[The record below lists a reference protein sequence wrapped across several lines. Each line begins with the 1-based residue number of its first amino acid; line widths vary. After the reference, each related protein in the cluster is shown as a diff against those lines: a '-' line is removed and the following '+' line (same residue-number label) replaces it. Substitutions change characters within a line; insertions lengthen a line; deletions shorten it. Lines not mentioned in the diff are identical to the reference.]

1 MSCRNDRTRTREE
14 WFGAGA
20 GPREPQSA
28 SIALVGDQDYG
39 LAIDDASRFT
49 GNGTMSRP
57 GETGGRRPVHDRT
70 GSPPSQG
77 VAIAGGAPDRCR
89 KSVKGLHLRRREF
102 IAACCYAICAGS
114 ARSSSLIEPHMQF
127 TPTEGA
133 PQVAITLDA
142 CMGETDMRIL
152 GPLVE
157 NRIPVTIFATK
168 RWLDRNPAAIT
179 LLRQNP
185 DLFAVENHGAQ
196 HLSAVIGT
204 ARPYG
209 LVPAGTAKAITEEVH
224 SGGEAITRVFGIAPK
239 WYRDATALYSPDA
252 MELIGSMG
260 YRIAGFSLN
269 GDFGASASARM
280 AHKRIAGAKSGDV
293 VISHINQPHRPAG
306 AGVIA
311 GILALKSRGFRFM
324 HLDDVAMMAVS

>member
-1 MSCRNDRTRTREE
+1 
-14 WFGAGA
+14 
-20 GPREPQSA
+20 
-28 SIALVGDQDYG
+28 
-39 LAIDDASRFT
+39 
-49 GNGTMSRP
+49 
-57 GETGGRRPVHDRT
+57 
-70 GSPPSQG
+70 
-77 VAIAGGAPDRCR
+77 
-89 KSVKGLHLRRREF
+89 VKGLPLRRREF
-102 IAACCYAICAGS
+102 IAACCYAICAGN
-114 ARSSSLIEPHMQF
+114 ARGSSLIEPHMHF
-127 TPTEGA
+127 TPSDRV

-152 GPLVE
+152 GPLIE
-157 NRIPVTIFATK
+157 NGIPVTIFATR
-168 RWLDRNPAAIT
+168 RWLDRNPATIT
-179 LLRQNP
+179 LLQQHP
-185 DLFAVENHGAQ
+185 DLFAIENHGAQ

-209 LVPAGTAKAITEEVH
+209 LVPAGTAKAVAEEVRG
-224 SGGEAITRVFGIAPK
+224 GGEAIARAFGTAPK

-252 MELIGSMG
+252 MALISSMG

-306 AGVIA
+306 AGVIS
-311 GILALKSRGFRFM
+311 GILALKARGFRFM